1 MAHVAG
7 LVAAGLYPDPVKIAD
22 VTTTTTHKTLRGPRG
37 GLILA
42 RANEEIEKKLNSSV
56 FPSTQGGPLMHV
68 IAAKAVA
75 FQEALQPEFRDYQ
88 VQVLANA
95 RAMAAAFQRRG
106 YRVVSGGTDNH
117 LFLLDLSDK
126 TMTGKDADAALGKA
140 HITVNKNAVP
150 NDPRPPTIT
159 SGLRLGT
166 PASTTRGF
174 REAEITQVAGWIM
187 DIIDANGDA
196 AVVDQVRGA
205 VAGLCQRHPVYR
217 T

>member
-1 MAHVAG
+1 
-7 LVAAGLYPDPVKIAD
+7 
-22 VTTTTTHKTLRGPRG
+22 
-37 GLILA
+37 
-42 RANEEIEKKLNSSV
+42 
-56 FPSTQGGPLMHV
+56 MHV

-126 TMTGKDADAALGKA
+126 SMTGKDADAALGKA

-174 REAEITQVAGWIM
+174 KEPEITQVAGWIM
-187 DIIDANGDA
+187 DIVDGNGDTA
-196 AVVDQVRGA
+196 TVDRVRGE
-205 VAGLCQRHPVYR
+205 VAELCQRYPVYR